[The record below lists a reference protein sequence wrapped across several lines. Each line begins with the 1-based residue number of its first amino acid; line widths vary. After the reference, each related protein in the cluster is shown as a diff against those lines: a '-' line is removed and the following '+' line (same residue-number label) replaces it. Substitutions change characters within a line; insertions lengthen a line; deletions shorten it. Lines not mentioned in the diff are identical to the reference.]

1 MWPGIATRR
10 GCDTLRTG
18 GSSLAHLR
26 TYMATQRRV
35 VLATLV
41 TDLAASL
48 EYI

>member
-1 MWPGIATRR
+1 MWPGIPTRR
-10 GCDTLRTG
+10 SCDTLRTG
-18 GSSLAHLR
+18 GSSLVHLR
-26 TYMATQRRV
+26 TYMATPRRV